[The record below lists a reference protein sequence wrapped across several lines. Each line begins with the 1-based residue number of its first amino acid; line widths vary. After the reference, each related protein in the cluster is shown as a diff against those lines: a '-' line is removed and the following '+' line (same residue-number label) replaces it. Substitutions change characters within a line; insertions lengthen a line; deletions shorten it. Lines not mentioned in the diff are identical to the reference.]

1 MHGETI
7 IYERRGRVA
16 WITLNRPAELNAVN
30 SRMLEEL
37 HDALTAVQEDASQAV
52 LVLTGSGRAFCA
64 GADLKA
70 LLAGLDSAPGEPNFA
85 DRTLATLSLLRNM
98 PKPVIAA
105 INGLTIAGGLELA
118 MCCDILIGAASARI
132 GDGHANFGVFP
143 GGGGAAVLPRRVGLG
158 RAKHLLFSG
167 DLADAA
173 QMQAWGLLDDVLA
186 DEALL
191 PSVAA
196 LAERMATRSSLV
208 LRRMKEVANR
218 SVDLPLDAALRDE
231 LLVCQQ
237 HTRSHDFREG
247 LAAYSE
253 KRPPAFRGI

>member
-1 MHGETI
+1 MAYETI
-7 IYERRGRVA
+7 IYEQRGPVA

-30 SRMLEEL
+30 LRMLEEL
-37 HDALTAVQEDASQAV
+37 HDALARVQADADVHV
-52 LVLTGSGRAFCA
+52 LVMTGSGRAFCA

-70 LLAGLDSAPGEPNFA
+70 LLGGLDVAPGEPNFA

-118 MCCDILIGAASARI
+118 MCCDILIGAASAKI

-143 GGGGAAVLPRRVGLG
+143 GGGGAAVLPRRVGLS
-158 RAKHLLFSG
+158 RAKQLLFTG

-173 QMQAWGLLDDVLA
+173 QMLAWGLLNDVVA
-186 DEALL
+186 DGELL
-191 PSVAA
+191 PAVAGMA
-196 LAERMATRSSLV
+196 DRMAAKSSLV

-218 SVDLPLDAALRDE
+218 SVDLSQEAALRDE
-231 LLVCQQ
+231 LLECQQ
-237 HTRSHDFREG
+237 HTRSYDFREG
-247 LAAYSE
+247 LVAYSE
-253 KRPPAFRGI
+253 KRAPTFRGV

>member
-1 MHGETI
+1 MHYETI
-7 IYERRGRVA
+7 IYERRGPVA

-30 SRMLEEL
+30 LRMLEEL
-37 HDALTAVQEDASQAV
+37 QDALTAVQADAGQAV
-52 LVLTGSGRAFCA
+52 LVLTGAGRAFCA

-70 LLAGLDSAPGEPNFA
+70 LLAGLEVAPGEPNFA

-105 INGLTIAGGLELA
+105 INGLTVAGGLELA
-118 MCCDILIGAASARI
+118 MCCDILIGAAGARI

-143 GGGGAAVLPRRVGLG
+143 GGGGAAVLPRRVGLS
-158 RAKHLLFSG
+158 RAKQLLFTG

-173 QMQAWGLLDDVLA
+173 RMQAWGLLNEVVA
-186 DEALL
+186 DEELL
-191 PSVAA
+191 PAVAA
-196 LAERMATRSSLV
+196 MAERMAAKSSLV
-208 LRRMKEVANR
+208 LRRMKEVAGR
-218 SVDLPLDAALRDE
+218 SVDLSQEAALRDE
-231 LLVCQQ
+231 LLACQQ

>member
-1 MHGETI
+1 MHYETI
-7 IYERRGRVA
+7 IYERRGPVA

-30 SRMLEEL
+30 PRMLEEL
-37 HDALTAVQEDASQAV
+37 HDALAAVQADAGQAV

-70 LLAGLDSAPGEPNFA
+70 LLAGLDTAPGEPNFA

-105 INGLTIAGGLELA
+105 INGLTVAGGLELA

-132 GDGHANFGVFP
+132 GDGHANYGVFP
-143 GGGGAAVLPRRVGLG
+143 GGGGAAALPRRVGLG
-158 RAKHLLFSG
+158 RAKQLLFSG
-167 DLADAA
+167 DLVDAA
-173 QMQAWGLLDDVLA
+173 RMQAWGLLNEVFPDDQ
-186 DEALL
+186 LL
-191 PSVAA
+191 PAVAS
-196 LAERMATRSSLV
+196 LAERMAAKSSLV

-218 SVDLPLDAALRDE
+218 SVDLSLEAALRDE

-237 HTRSHDFREG
+237 HTRSYDFREG